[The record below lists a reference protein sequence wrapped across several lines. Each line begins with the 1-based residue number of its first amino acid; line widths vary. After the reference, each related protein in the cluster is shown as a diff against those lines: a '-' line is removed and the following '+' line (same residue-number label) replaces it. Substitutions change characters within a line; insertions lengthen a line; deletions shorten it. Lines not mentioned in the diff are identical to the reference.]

1 MCARGAD
8 QAAVA
13 GRSASPLE
21 VIVLPLDS
29 PEWSA
34 LQHAYGSASD
44 IPPLLRSVA
53 SDVASSDAVEG
64 TPWFELWSALC
75 HQGDVYP
82 ASFAAVPHLVEALAS
97 DPSHASYEFFLMP
110 AAVEVARNR
119 RKTPVPDSL
128 RAAYFDSL
136 KRLSHLAAQAL
147 PRSWDNTLCRS
158 VLAAVAAAKGHL
170 GTAELML
177 DVDEEDVGE
186 VLAWYLAR

>member
-1 MCARGAD
+1 
-8 QAAVA
+8 
-13 GRSASPLE
+13 
-21 VIVLPLDS
+21 VLPLDS
-29 PEWSA
+29 PEWSS

-53 SDVASSDAVEG
+53 SDVASSGAAEG

-97 DPSHASYEFFLMP
+97 DPAQASYDFFLMP

-119 RKTPVPDSL
+119 RRTPVPDSL
-128 RAAYFDSL
+128 RAAYGDSL
-136 KRLSHLAAQAL
+136 KRLSLLAAQAL

-158 VLAAVAAAKGHL
+158 VLAAIAATKGHF
-170 GTAELML
+170 GTAELLL
-177 DVDEEDVGE
+177 DIDEEDAGE
-186 VLAWYLAR
+186 VLQWYLAR